1 MISDSVTII
10 TPEEAKQQV
19 PRKERRKRTKEVI
32 VDSDDGE
39 SPRKRL
45 HKAEEEGSNPIHP
58 QGINPIGDKVT

>member
-45 HKAEEEGSNPIHP
+45 HKAEEEGSNSIHP